1 MKTPHGFALLTL
13 MVMLA
18 LASIA
23 TLLALHNGWIN
34 EQLLN
39 ADADQLR
46 TLHKAHAAL
55 PLAVADIAGTATST
69 TTPNL
74 RHTEGNAT
82 QTHAFFP
89 TSMAEYDTLR
99 QRISPNPCNAGICA
113 PNALNPS
120 ATKASYWKTQT
131 ATALAVSAVDTLGGS
146 NTVWYWVEV
155 FPQAN
160 STQDNFIYRITVLAQ
175 GVMPSS
181 TTVLQAIWA
190 RATPTSPTGQWQ
202 SWHVLHD

>member
-1 MKTPHGFALLTL
+1 MKSPRGFTLPTL

-18 LASIA
+18 LASLA
-23 TLLALHNGWIN
+23 ALLALRNLWVT
-34 EQLLN
+34 EQLLS
-39 ADADQLR
+39 ASADQLR

-55 PLAVADIAGTATST
+55 PLAVADIIGTSNQTSNSRHAAGN
-69 TTPNL
+69 P
-74 RHTEGNAT
+74 T

-99 QRISPNPCNAGICA
+99 QRLSPNMCGAGICV
-113 PNALNPS
+113 PHALPTT

-131 ATALAVSAVDTLGGS
+131 ATALPIATTQTPYGD
-146 NTVWYWVEV
+146 NTIWYWVEV

-160 STQDNFIYRITVLAQ
+160 RTPDNFIYRITVHANGML
-175 GVMPSS
+175 PSS
-181 TTVLQAIWA
+181 SVVVQAIWA
-190 RATPTSPTGQWQ
+190 RATPTSSSGQWH

>member
-1 MKTPHGFALLTL
+1 MKAQHGFALPTL

-18 LASIA
+18 LASLA
-23 TLLALHNGWIN
+23 ALLALRNLWVN

-39 ADADQLR
+39 AEADHLR

-55 PLAVADIAGTATST
+55 PLAVADIVGTPTN

-74 RHTEGNAT
+74 RHIAGDAT

-89 TSMAEYDTLR
+89 TSMAEYNTLR
-99 QRISPNPCNAGICA
+99 QRLSPNTCNAGICA
-113 PNALNPS
+113 PNALNPG

-131 ATALAVSAVDTLGGS
+131 ATALIVSAIDTLDGNS
-146 NTVWYWVEV
+146 TVRYWVEV

-160 STQDNFIYRITVLAQ
+160 SPQDNFIYRITVLAH
-175 GVMPSS
+175 GVMPST

-190 RATPTSPTGQWQ
+190 RSTPSSPTGQWH
-202 SWHVLHD
+202 SWHVLDD